1 MRQLLRNYDCEGPFF
16 MNIASGDAAIVAAPP
31 SKPSSQ
37 SFYRPELDVLR
48 FAAFL
53 GVFLYHAMPH
63 DASAY
68 EPAGPFAPW
77 LAAIFRSGSFGVDLF
92 FALSAYLITT
102 LLLREKE
109 IRGSLDVKSFY
120 LRRIL
125 RIWPLYF
132 SFVAFAI
139 LLHWLGF
146 RTQSLTVPYIAG
158 YAALAGNWVYAAYG
172 LPHSVAVPL
181 WSLSIEEQ
189 FYLVWPLAVRTCS
202 RRRMACVAIVLLI
215 AGSCCTAALM
225 FLAGR
230 TLPGYVLEYNTF
242 VRLDPIA
249 LGILLALL
257 FADNTPSISAIKR
270 AGLFSLAAATWIIVS
285 RYCEFKVR
293 SPANVLDNMV
303 GRPAIALATIAILI
317 ATLGA
322 RGFLI
327 NRVTLYLGKISYG
340 LYVIHAFGLL
350 VAMKLLGQYRG
361 PVGSVVVAFAG
372 LFFTIVLAALSYR
385 WLEAPFLSL
394 KGRFTQVDSRRVD
407 VSWTKSPSIP
417 KRSSRAIDGTVF
429 TAISEER
436 ETS

>member
-1 MRQLLRNYDCEGPFF
+1 V
-16 MNIASGDAAIVAAPP
+16 VAP

-37 SFYRPELDVLR
+37 SFYRPELDALR

-68 EPAGPFAPW
+68 RRAGQFAPW
-77 LAAIFRSGSFGVDLF
+77 VAGVFRSGAFGVDLF

-109 IRGSLDVKSFY
+109 IRGSLDVKFFY

-132 SFVAFAI
+132 GFVAFAI
-139 LLHWLGF
+139 SLHWLGF
-146 RTQSLTVPYIAG
+146 RTQGLTASYIAG

-181 WSLSIEEQ
+181 WSVSIEEQ
-189 FYLVWPLAVRTCS
+189 FYLLWPLAVRRCS
-202 RRRMACVAIVLLI
+202 RRIMAWTACALLI
-215 AGSCCTAALM
+215 AGTCCTAALM
-225 FLAGR
+225 LL
-230 TLPGYVLEYNTF
+230 TKHTPPGYALEYNTF
-242 VRLDPIA
+242 TRLDPIA

-257 FADNTPSISAIKR
+257 FAYRPPSLSPIAR
-270 AGLFSLAAATWIIVS
+270 AGLFSLGVAIWIIVS
-285 RYCEFKVR
+285 RYCEFKVH
-293 SPANVLDNMV
+293 SPANVLDNLV
-303 GRPAIALATIAILI
+303 SRPAIALAAIAMLV

-327 NRVTLYLGKISYG
+327 NRATLYLGKISYG

-350 VAMKLLGQYRG
+350 VALKLLGQYRG
-361 PVGSVVVAFAG
+361 PLGSVVVAVAG
-372 LFFTIVLAALSYR
+372 LFITIGLAALSYR

-394 KGRFTQVDSRRVD
+394 KGRFTHVDSRPVA
-407 VSWTKSPSIP
+407 VSGWKSPSIP
-417 KRSSRAIDGTVF
+417 QPSSRAIDPTIF

>member
-1 MRQLLRNYDCEGPFF
+1 
-16 MNIASGDAAIVAAPP
+16 MNIARGDAAIAAAAPP

-53 GVFLYHAMPH
+53 GVFMFHAMPH
-63 DASAY
+63 DAAAY
-68 EPAGPFAPW
+68 ERAGQFAPW
-77 LAAIFRSGSFGVDLF
+77 VAGIFRSGAFGVDLF

-109 IRGSLDVKSFY
+109 IRGSLDVRFFY

-132 SFVAFAI
+132 GFVIFAI
-139 LLHWLGF
+139 SLHWLGF
-146 RTQSLTVPYIAG
+146 RTQSLTAPYIAG
-158 YAALAGNWVYAAYG
+158 YAALAGNWVYAACG

-181 WSLSIEEQ
+181 WSVSIEEQ
-189 FYLVWPLAVRTCS
+189 FYLLWPLAVRRCS
-202 RRRMACVAIVLLI
+202 RRMMACTAGVLLI
-215 AGSCCTAALM
+215 LGTCCTAALM
-225 FLAGR
+225 LL
-230 TLPGYVLEYNTF
+230 TKHTPPGYAMEYNTF
-242 VRLDPIA
+242 ARLDPIA

-257 FADNTPSISAIKR
+257 FAYKTPSLSPIERSV
-270 AGLFSLAAATWIIVS
+270 LFALGATIWIIVS

-303 GRPAIALATIAILI
+303 GRPSIALATIAILV

-327 NRVTLYLGKISYG
+327 NRATLYLGKISYG
-340 LYVIHAFGLL
+340 LYAIHAFGLL
-350 VAMKLLGQYRG
+350 VAMKLLGQYQG
-361 PVGSVVVAFAG
+361 PLGSVVIAIAG
-372 LFFTIVLAALSYR
+372 LFVTIVLAALSYR
-385 WLEAPFLSL
+385 WLEAPFLAL
-394 KGRFTQVDSRRVD
+394 KGRFTHVDSRPVD
-407 VSWTKSPSIP
+407 MSWAKPPSIP
-417 KRSSRAIDGTVF
+417 DPSNRGIDSTIF

-436 ETS
+436 ETP

>member
-1 MRQLLRNYDCEGPFF
+1 VNYVRG
-16 MNIASGDAAIVAAPP
+16 NTAIAGAPP
-31 SKPSSQ
+31 SKSSSQ

-68 EPAGPFAPW
+68 ELTGQFAPW
-77 LAAIFRSGSFGVDLF
+77 VAAIFRSGAFGVDLF

-109 IRGSLDVKSFY
+109 IRGSLDVKFFY

-132 SFVAFAI
+132 GFVVFAI
-139 LLHWLGF
+139 SLKWLGF
-146 RTQSLTVPYIAG
+146 RSQSLTAPYIAG

-172 LPHSVAVPL
+172 LPNSVAVPL
-181 WSLSIEEQ
+181 WSVSIEEQ
-189 FYLVWPLAVRTCS
+189 FYLLWPLAVRRCS
-202 RRRMACVAIVLLI
+202 RRMMAYIACVLLI

-225 FLAGR
+225 LLTNR
-230 TLPGYVLEYNTF
+230 TPPGYALEYNTF
-242 VRLDPIA
+242 ARLDPIA
-249 LGILLALL
+249 LGILLAPL
-257 FADNTPSISAIKR
+257 FAYRTPSLSPIARS
-270 AGLFSLAAATWIIVS
+270 GLFSLGAAIWIIVS
-285 RYCEFKVR
+285 RYCEFKVH
-293 SPANVLDNMV
+293 SPANVLDNIL
-303 GRPAIALATIAILI
+303 GRPAIALAAIAILV

-322 RGFLI
+322 RGFPI
-327 NRVTLYLGKISYG
+327 NRATLYLGKISYG

-350 VAMKLLGQYRG
+350 VAMKLLGHFRV
-361 PVGSVVVAFAG
+361 PLGSVVVAVAG

-394 KGRFTQVDSRRVD
+394 KGRFTHVDSRPVA
-407 VSWTKSPSIP
+407 VSWAKSPSNP
-417 KRSSRAIDGTVF
+417 QRSSRIIDRTIF
-429 TAISEER
+429 TTNSEER
-436 ETS
+436 ENS

>member
-1 MRQLLRNYDCEGPFF
+1 LRNEECEGPLS
-16 MNIASGDAAIVAAPP
+16 MNIAREDAAIVAAPP
-31 SKPSSQ
+31 SKPSGQ
-37 SFYRPELDVLR
+37 SFYRPELDALR

-63 DASAY
+63 DTSAY
-68 EPAGPFAPW
+68 ERAGPFAPW
-77 LAAIFRSGSFGVDLF
+77 VAGIFRSGAFGVDLF

-109 IRGSLDVKSFY
+109 LRGSLDVKSFY

-132 SFVAFAI
+132 GFVAFAI
-139 LLHWLGF
+139 SLHWLGF
-146 RTQSLTVPYIAG
+146 RTQSLTAPYIAG

-181 WSLSIEEQ
+181 WSVSIEEQ
-189 FYLVWPLAVRTCS
+189 FYLLWPLAVRRCS
-202 RRRMACVAIVLLI
+202 RRMMAWTACALLI
-215 AGSCCTAALM
+215 VGSCCTAAL
-225 FLAGR
+225 LLLTNR
-230 TLPGYVLEYNTF
+230 NLPGYALEYNTF
-242 VRLDPIA
+242 ARLDPIA

-257 FADNTPSISAIKR
+257 FAYRISSLSPIQR
-270 AGLFSLAAATWIIVS
+270 AGLFSLGAAIWIIVS

-303 GRPAIALATIAILI
+303 GRPAIALATIAILV

-327 NRVTLYLGKISYG
+327 NRATLYLGKISYG

-350 VAMKLLGQYRG
+350 VAMKLLGRYRI
-361 PVGSVVVAFAG
+361 PLGSAVVAVAG
-372 LFFTIVLAALSYR
+372 LLFTMVLAALSYR
-385 WLEAPFLSL
+385 WLETPFLSL
-394 KGRFTQVDSRRVD
+394 KERFTHVDSRPVAL
-407 VSWTKSPSIP
+407 SWAKSASIP
-417 KRSSRAIDGTVF
+417 QRSSRTIDGTVF
-429 TAISEER
+429 TAISEEQ